1 MENKTKRN
9 RREGISTEVFIKFCI
24 AFGFLFIAALM
35 YCYALTGE
43 LQTVNGNVLTL
54 KSQMDVFAKQN
65 EQLTAEK
72 EVLQEEVF
80 ALNKTMDEKIR
91 QEEEREAELAKS
103 YLPTGFPIK
112 GRASYDEQENILD
125 GNPAVIFHTVSGTS
139 VTAAANGTVS
149 CIEEREAMG
158 YLVMIDHDNGYFS
171 VYRNG
176 AKPKV
181 REGDVVTDTTELFS
195 IEEGY
200 EDLGYQIIENES
212 YINPLDFMEIHG

>member
-1 MENKTKRN
+1 
-9 RREGISTEVFIKFCI
+9 
-24 AFGFLFIAALM
+24 
-35 YCYALTGE
+35 
-43 LQTVNGNVLTL
+43 
-54 KSQMDVFAKQN
+54 
-65 EQLTAEK
+65 
-72 EVLQEEVF
+72 
-80 ALNKTMDEKIR
+80 
-91 QEEEREAELAKS
+91 
-103 YLPTGFPIK
+103 
-112 GRASYDEQENILD
+112 
-125 GNPAVIFHTVSGTS
+125 
-139 VTAAANGTVS
+139 
-149 CIEEREAMG
+149 MG